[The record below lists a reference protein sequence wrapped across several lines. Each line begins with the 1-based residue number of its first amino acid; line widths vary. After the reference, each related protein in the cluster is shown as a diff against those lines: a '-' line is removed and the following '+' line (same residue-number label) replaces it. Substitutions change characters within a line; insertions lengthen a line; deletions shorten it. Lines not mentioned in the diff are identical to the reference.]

1 MREQVT
7 SERLQEFMKVLG
19 DRVTQP
25 TRIFLVGGS
34 TAVMLGWRHA
44 TIDIDLKVVPD
55 SDESLKL
62 FAALKERLN
71 VNIELASPD
80 DFIPELPGW
89 EARSTFIA
97 QLANV
102 TFLHYDFYAQAL
114 AKLERG
120 HDSDLSDVRNLFKAQ
135 LIDPRKLMNLFSQI
149 EDQLYRYP
157 AIDPGSFRRA
167 VELAI
172 SEAKQ
177 Q

>member
-34 TAVMLGWRHA
+34 TAVMLGWRDT

-55 SDESLKL
+55 SDEALQL

-89 EARSTFIA
+89 EARSTIIA
-97 QLANV
+97 QLAKV

-120 HDSDLSDVRNLFKAQ
+120 HDSDLSDVRHLFRAQ
-135 LIDPRKLMNLFSQI
+135 LINPQKLMDLFSQI
-149 EDQLYRYP
+149 EDQLFRYP
-157 AIDPGSFRRA
+157 AINPGSFRRV

-172 SEAKQ
+172 SEAGL
-177 Q
+177 

>member
-19 DRVTQP
+19 ERVTQP

-34 TAVMLGWRHA
+34 TAVMLGWRDS
-44 TIDIDLKVVPD
+44 TIDIDLKVVPE
-55 SDESLKL
+55 SDESLQL
-62 FAALKERLN
+62 FAGLKERLD

-97 QLANV
+97 QLAKV

-120 HDSDLSDVRNLFKAQ
+120 HDSDLSDVRHLFRAQ
-135 LIDPRKLMNLFSQI
+135 LIDPEKLMDLFSQI
-149 EDQLYRYP
+149 EDQLFRYP
-157 AIDPGSFRRA
+157 AINPGSFRRA

-172 SEAKQ
+172 SEAGQ

>member
-7 SERLQEFMKVLG
+7 SERLQEFMKLLG

-34 TAVMLGWRHA
+34 TAVMLGWRDT
-44 TIDIDLKVVPD
+44 TIDIDLKVVPE
-55 SDESLKL
+55 SDESLQL
-62 FAALKERLN
+62 FARLKERLD

-97 QLANV
+97 QLAKV
-102 TFLHYDFYAQAL
+102 TFLHYDFYDQAL

-120 HDSDLSDVRNLFKAQ
+120 HDSDLSDVRHLFRAG
-135 LIDPRKLMNLFSQI
+135 LINSRKLMDLFSQI
-149 EDQLYRYP
+149 EDQLFRYP
-157 AIDPGSFRRA
+157 AINPASFRRA
-167 VELAI
+167 VELAV
-172 SEAKQ
+172 SEAGQ
-177 Q
+177 

>member
-7 SERLQEFMKVLG
+7 SERLQEFMKALG

-34 TAVMLGWRHA
+34 TAVILGWRDT
-44 TIDIDLKVVPD
+44 TIDIDLKVVPE
-55 SDESLKL
+55 SDESLQL
-62 FAALKERLN
+62 FAGLKERLD

-97 QLANV
+97 QLAKV

-120 HDSDLSDVRNLFKAQ
+120 HASDLSDVKHLR
-135 LIDPRKLMNLFSQI
+135 S
-149 EDQLYRYP
+149 EE
-157 AIDPGSFRRA
+157 RR
-167 VELAI
+167 VGKECR
-172 SEAKQ
+172 SRWSRRW
-177 Q
+177 